1 MIIVLYDILENL
13 FPFNFYILF
22 LVSFPPQLRRN
33 ELDEA
38 DFQKKWRNYFKSVKI
53 YVPFFSSYR

>member
-1 MIIVLYDILENL
+1 MIIVLYDIIENL

-33 ELDEA
+33 ELEEA
-38 DFQKKWRNYFKSVKI
+38 DFQQEMEIFFNIFFKFPQF
-53 YVPFFSSYR
+53 YLFY